1 MSGVEFIQKARLTQS
16 PPPHPVGLGVE
27 GGLTQTMLTLENA
40 LSAPGG
46 EGLGADPGEPARLVA
61 SVDGLGQALAIG
73 KLK

>member
-1 MSGVEFIQKARLTQS
+1 M
-16 PPPHPVGLGVE
+16 E

-46 EGLGADPGEPARLVA
+46 EGFGADPGEPAGPVA

-73 KLK
+73 ELIDPGGRDAGAAGQREAFVER